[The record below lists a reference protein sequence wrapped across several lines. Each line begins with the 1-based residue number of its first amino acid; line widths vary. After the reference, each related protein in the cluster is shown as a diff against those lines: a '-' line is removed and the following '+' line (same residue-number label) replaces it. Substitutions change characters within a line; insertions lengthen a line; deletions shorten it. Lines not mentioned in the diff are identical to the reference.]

1 MILFWDFLPWG
12 WTLTGLQT
20 AIYVLGVAFFAKLFF
35 SNPCFW
41 LHLPPYPSHF
51 SANLFLLISSILG
64 SKMAGPHTQFVH
76 SFMEECVECL
86 EQGHRGSILQFLPFT
101 MVSYRKH
108 ISTALFNQPHHPWL
122 FTVYCGSVLQNSPSV
137 HCLEIDCILEGKSG
151 QVVLQWCNK
160 YDFYYE

>member
-122 FTVYCGSVLQNSPSV
+122 FTVSFSSSEQPISALLGNELYFRGEEWASRIAMVQ
-137 HCLEIDCILEGKSG
+137 
-151 QVVLQWCNK
+151 
-160 YDFYYE
+160 